1 MATYF
6 KKPSI
11 EKAEQSVI
19 MDRVLEQKKKE
30 LSPEEYNK
38 YANYTT
44 QQELLEEAARRN
56 LLAIPD
62 PKLQWNEK
70 TKRYDWGD
78 IDWSEFWQVVKGHGP
93 CNKQRIAARVKA
105 HEDGK
110 WVRDAAMVY
119 AEKQSNKEVKQAV

>member
-1 MATYF
+1 MATYT

-38 YANYTT
+38 YVNFTT

-62 PKLQWNEK
+62 PKKHQTISFIKILNC
-70 TKRYDWGD
+70 RLLS
-78 IDWSEFWQVVKGHGP
+78 IWQL
-93 CNKQRIAARVKA
+93 
-105 HEDGK
+105 
-110 WVRDAAMVY
+110 
-119 AEKQSNKEVKQAV
+119 

>member
-62 PKLQWNEK
+62 PKLHQQISFIKSGIRILGYFLLPVNLLL
-70 TKRYDWGD
+70 GAGVL
-78 IDWSEFWQVVKGHGP
+78 ILSEIVGIYEELV
-93 CNKQRIAARVKA
+93 
-105 HEDGK
+105 
-110 WVRDAAMVY
+110 
-119 AEKQSNKEVKQAV
+119 